1 VTPAEL
7 ARLERFIGYVFD
19 DKTLLTQALT
29 HRSFSSMNNERLEF
43 LGDGILNFIVADN
56 LYKKFPQAAEGQLS
70 RLRASLV
77 KQKTLADIARE
88 LKLSEFLVMGTGEL
102 KSGGF
107 NRNSILS
114 DAVEA
119 IVGAVYLEAGFQ
131 TTAELLAVWFESRF
145 AALSLD
151 QAEKDAKSQL
161 QEWLQAQK
169 LPLPEYELLSVEGES
184 HDQTFSVRL
193 KLSVLENSIETTGTS
208 RRGAEQ
214 SAAAEALAGI
224 AQLEDDQS

>member
-1 VTPAEL
+1 MTPAEL

-29 HRSFSSMNNERLEF
+29 HRSFSSTNNERLEF

-102 KSGGF
+102 KA
-107 NRNSILS
+107 
-114 DAVEA
+114 AV
-119 IVGAVYLEAGFQ
+119 
-131 TTAELLAVWFESRF
+131 
-145 AALSLD
+145 
-151 QAEKDAKSQL
+151 
-161 QEWLQAQK
+161 
-169 LPLPEYELLSVEGES
+169 
-184 HDQTFSVRL
+184 
-193 KLSVLENSIETTGTS
+193 SIETLFC
-208 RRGAEQ
+208 Q
-214 SAAAEALAGI
+214 M
-224 AQLEDDQS
+224 QLKRSSVPSIWKLDFKPLPSC